1 MYFFWKNHNYKNKY
15 FNTMKNLRNKKL
27 VSYFRLGKHRLGS
40 LYSVLNIHR
49 GELYCNI
56 SITGENRVSL

>member
-1 MYFFWKNHNYKNKY
+1 
-15 FNTMKNLRNKKL
+15 MKNLRNKKL
-27 VSYFRLGKHRLGS
+27 VLYFRFERHTLGS

-56 SITGENRVSL
+56 SVTGETGFVSDF